1 MNTPWLGLVL
11 ALLGGPHVLHTGP
24 QDPNIDEN
32 MVAAAGVG
40 AGEGGGWGQRVGDR
54 PGAHQ
59 LQLLPPHRTPTS
71 ARQVNGDW
79 LSIAQASDEPKLLWK
94 DSHMM
99 FFVRKTHVTLKTS
112 TGAPWALLLD
122 AKSQGILSS
131 SPRIQGM
138 CVPIIMIANKTKKK
152 FQYTLKYAGHNMI
165 FLEEVDP
172 SHFLIFCIHNHWHR
186 KETVVVN
193 LLSRTPTASCD
204 VMQTFRNYCK
214 SHGISPANIINL
226 TRTDHCLRARQ

>member
-32 MVAAAGVG
+32 MV
-40 AGEGGGWGQRVGDR
+40 
-54 PGAHQ
+54 
-59 LQLLPPHRTPTS
+59 
-71 ARQVNGDW
+71 NGDW
-79 LSIAQASDEPKLLWK
+79 FSIAQASDEPKLLWK

-99 FFVRKTHVTLKTS
+99 FFIRKTHVTLKTIEFHLYRRF
-112 TGAPWALLLD
+112 AD
-122 AKSQGILSS
+122 
-131 SPRIQGM
+131 
-138 CVPIIMIANKTKKK
+138 
-152 FQYTLKYAGHNMI
+152 AGHNMI

-193 LLSRTPTASCD
+193 LLSWTPTASCD
-204 VMQTFRNYCK
+204 IMQTFRNYCK

>member
-59 LQLLPPHRTPTS
+59 PQLLPPHRTPTS

-79 LSIAQASDEPKLLWK
+79 LSIAQASDKPKLLWK

-99 FFVRKTHVTLKTS
+99 FFVRKTHVTLKTIEFHLY
-112 TGAPWALLLD
+112 GRFAD
-122 AKSQGILSS
+122 
-131 SPRIQGM
+131 
-138 CVPIIMIANKTKKK
+138 
-152 FQYTLKYAGHNMI
+152 AGHNMI

-193 LLSRTPTASCD
+193 LLSWTPTASCD

-226 TRTDHCLRARQ
+226 TRADHCLRARQ